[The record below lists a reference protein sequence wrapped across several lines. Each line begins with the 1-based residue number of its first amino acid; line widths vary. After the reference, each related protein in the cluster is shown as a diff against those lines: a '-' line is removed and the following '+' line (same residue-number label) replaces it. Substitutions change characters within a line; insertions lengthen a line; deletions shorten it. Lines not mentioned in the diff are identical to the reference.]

1 MGKFFEKLRT
11 LNFAFYKD
19 MTLEKKIMTLFTGSL
34 AIFFVISGFIITS
47 RITENN
53 IKNVEIATRAELT
66 ARDNAIL
73 AIERSVK
80 GKIKI
85 LSKDI
90 NLIGE
95 PSDVANALKTFAKD
109 NDEFSQVFYGR
120 NDGEFVETPKNAR
133 ENAFDPR
140 NTVWYK
146 DAVGAGE
153 NNMMIVTAPFQGLDG
168 QAKVGFYS
176 VVNFYGY
183 PNGVVG
189 GTINFSQLVK
199 MSGEA
204 KNTII
209 LDNDDNIVFDS
220 ENTGNLF
227 QKLNKDNTDNLSLVG
242 QKNEGVSK
250 VALKNKNMLA
260 IVYKSETTKLKYIKL
275 IDYNEATSSANTSK
289 YIIIVAF
296 VGMLIISFGLSKL
309 LYKDIKKSFMNIEAQ
324 TEAIGEGK
332 LDAALNVAETA
343 DEVGRLSFA
352 FGKMAG
358 NVKSRLMT
366 METESQN
373 LRALIKEMSD
383 KNELNKEA
391 LESLSDNLNNIIKS
405 FEIKLSNLTNI
416 SDKTETLKSD
426 FAEITNLQNKG
437 KDDIITLV
445 QNADLA
451 LKRIKEEKANNETE
465 FKRKKEELDA
475 DFKEKSKNLT
485 NALQKIA
492 DDASEI
498 SLMAFSAALEAA
510 RGKDEKSKFAKI
522 AEDIRKLADSMSKSA
537 SAGLKSVDNF
547 APQTLE
553 NAAVDMETEMST
565 ILTLASGIKES
576 LNSAQI
582 ISARLEEANTAAN
595 AAAKESLTLENDSKY
610 ALDDALNLAKDANN
624 NVGQIDIIAQRAFK

>member
-1 MGKFFEKLRT
+1 
-11 LNFAFYKD
+11 
-19 MTLEKKIMTLFTGSL
+19 
-34 AIFFVISGFIITS
+34 
-47 RITENN
+47 
-53 IKNVEIATRAELT
+53 
-66 ARDNAIL
+66 
-73 AIERSVK
+73 
-80 GKIKI
+80 
-85 LSKDI
+85 
-90 NLIGE
+90 
-95 PSDVANALKTFAKD
+95 
-109 NDEFSQVFYGR
+109 
-120 NDGEFVETPKNAR
+120 
-133 ENAFDPR
+133 
-140 NTVWYK
+140 
-146 DAVGAGE
+146 
-153 NNMMIVTAPFQGLDG
+153 
-168 QAKVGFYS
+168 
-176 VVNFYGY
+176 
-183 PNGVVG
+183 
-189 GTINFSQLVK
+189 
-199 MSGEA
+199 
-204 KNTII
+204 
-209 LDNDDNIVFDS
+209 
-220 ENTGNLF
+220 
-227 QKLNKDNTDNLSLVG
+227 
-242 QKNEGVSK
+242 
-250 VALKNKNMLA
+250 
-260 IVYKSETTKLKYIKL
+260 
-275 IDYNEATSSANTSK
+275 
-289 YIIIVAF
+289 
-296 VGMLIISFGLSKL
+296 MLIISFGLSKL

-391 LESLSDNLNNIIKS
+391 LESLSDNLNNIIKT
-405 FEIKLSNLTNI
+405 FEIKLSNLANI

-451 LKRIKEEKANNETE
+451 LKRIKEDKANSETE

-576 LNSAQI
+576 LNAAQI

-595 AAAKESLTLENDSKY
+595 AAAKESVTLENDSKY